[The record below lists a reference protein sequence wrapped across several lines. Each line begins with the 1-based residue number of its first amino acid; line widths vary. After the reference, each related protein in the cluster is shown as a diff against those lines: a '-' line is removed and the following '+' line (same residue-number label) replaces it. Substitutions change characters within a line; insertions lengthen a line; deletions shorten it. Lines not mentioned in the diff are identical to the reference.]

1 VSDLPKPIGNCD
13 AALVMDS
20 VRRFDDR
27 VDDYV
32 ASRPGYPADVA
43 DVLANEGALPAGAR
57 IADVGC
63 GTGKLAEVLLAA
75 GHTVVGVE
83 PNDTMRAAADASLGG
98 NAAFSCVDGTAEAT
112 GLPDASV
119 DAVTAGQ
126 AFHWFEPEAT
136 RTEFR
141 RILKPGGLVALIWN
155 NRDASRSEIVAEF
168 ERLLREHCPDYLRL
182 ERRGAG
188 GTSRATAEQLI
199 ADFFASGS
207 HAEAQSAYDMTHD
220 WDGLVGRALSA
231 SYVPKE
237 GPAHDSFFAAL
248 KESFARLCPDGTAFF
263 PYKTRIFYG
272 RLG

>member
-1 VSDLPKPIGNCD
+1 
-13 AALVMDS
+13 MDS

-32 ASRPGYPADVA
+32 ASRPGYPAEVVE
-43 DVLANEGALPAGAR
+43 VLAKRGGLPPGAR

-83 PNDTMRAAADASLGG
+83 PNDTMREAAQASLGDHP
-98 NAAFSCVDGTAEAT
+98 AFSCVAGTAEAT
-112 GLPDASV
+112 GLPDAAF

-136 RTEFR
+136 RREFR
-141 RILKPGGLVALIWN
+141 RICKPGGLVALIWN
-155 NRDASRSEIVAEF
+155 NRVASRSQIVAEF
-168 ERLLREHCPDYLRL
+168 ERLLRAHCPDYLGL
-182 ERRGAG
+182 EQRGAG

-199 ADFFASGS
+199 ADFFDGGE
-207 HAEAQSAYDMTHD
+207 HAEARSAYDMTHD

-237 GPAHDSFFAAL
+237 GPQHDAFFAAL

-263 PYKTRIFYG
+263 PYKTRIFHG